1 MSAPDPEPF
10 AGLPLDEPLIDE
22 ETWDRA
28 GKALVSASA
37 GPEDVGAAADEQ
49 QP

>member
-1 MSAPDPEPF
+1 MTAPDPEPF
-10 AGLPLDEPLIDE
+10 AGLPMDEPLIDD
-22 ETWDRA
+22 ETWDKA

-37 GPEDVGAAADEQ
+37 GPEDVGAAPNEQ